1 MRKNI
6 LNNTLIIFALTS
18 FTLISCE
25 PYGAIKLKSKN
36 NYQKNEN
43 QSDSSTKL
51 ENEALN
57 SQLTNKNEKDEENL
71 ALDLEIKPNEQ
82 DNPKAVLQKETEED
96 KEKAA
101 LIAEITNKA
110 QTSVELINEY
120 NKKTERHEQYG
131 MKWGAFKILKL
142 TENSKTINSS
152 ENKNIRQKLYSS
164 LDWKENTI
172 QKFGQIL
179 NAIAINDTKKLTESI
194 LEAGVTYT
202 QSNFEETVKTINTKK
217 DNLKKLTLEELKD
230 IKNNLERVEELRKK
244 WQDTV
249 DKIIAEHEADT
260 SGIKSNE
267 ETLRNYVDSQ
277 YNTIL
282 KTELPKI
289 KGLYQKITNN
299 LSKI

>member
-131 MKWGAFKILKL
+131 MKWGHLK
-142 TENSKTINSS
+142 
-152 ENKNIRQKLYSS
+152 
-164 LDWKENTI
+164 
-172 QKFGQIL
+172 F
-179 NAIAINDTKKLTESI
+179 
-194 LEAGVTYT
+194 
-202 QSNFEETVKTINTKK
+202 
-217 DNLKKLTLEELKD
+217 
-230 IKNNLERVEELRKK
+230 
-244 WQDTV
+244 
-249 DKIIAEHEADT
+249 
-260 SGIKSNE
+260 
-267 ETLRNYVDSQ
+267 
-277 YNTIL
+277 
-282 KTELPKI
+282 
-289 KGLYQKITNN
+289 
-299 LSKI
+299 